1 MARLVAEGA
10 RVRVL
15 DDCSSG
21 RPDNL
26 PPRVGLIVA
35 DVADPE
41 AACRVAHGVEA
52 MFHLAAIPSVAR
64 SGEDALR
71 ARRVNAMGTVA
82 ILDAAARKIATT
94 DTPIPVVYAS
104 SAAVYGENPN
114 QPLTETA
121 QLQPISTYG
130 SICSPV
136 SNAQVVTKVHS
147 IPP

>member
-1 MARLVAEGA
+1 
-10 RVRVL
+10 
-15 DDCSSG
+15 
-21 RPDNL
+21 
-26 PPRVGLIVA
+26 
-35 DVADPE
+35 
-41 AACRVAHGVEA
+41 
-52 MFHLAAIPSVAR
+52 
-64 SGEDALR
+64 
-71 ARRVNAMGTVA
+71 MGTVA